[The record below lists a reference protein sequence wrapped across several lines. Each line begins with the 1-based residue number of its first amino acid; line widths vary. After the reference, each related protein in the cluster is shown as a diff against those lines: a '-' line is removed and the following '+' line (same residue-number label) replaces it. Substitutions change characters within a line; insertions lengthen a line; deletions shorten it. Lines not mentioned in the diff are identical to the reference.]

1 MPRTMCFTVVS
12 GCSGFAMPSSA
23 LRRAQSVLD
32 CIEVDLR
39 LALGGF
45 AERDDA
51 DFLFILRVS
60 DRDGHAGQKA
70 ERDKSLF
77 AVVESVI
84 LKSERRARKY
94 QFGIDKVDTVIHDI
108 AGAFALRS

>member
-1 MPRTMCFTVVS
+1 MRRTAIS
-12 GCSGFAMPSSA
+12 GCSSVGFVASDASVS
-23 LRRAQSVLD
+23 RAQSVLERD
-32 CIEVDLR
+32 FTVVEIGFAAR
-39 LALGGF
+39 GF